1 MVRNLLRSLCVVA
14 AALGMCLAGW
24 AQVNNTG
31 TLAGSVLDSS
41 HAAIPGATIK
51 VMGIGTGI
59 RLQAQS
65 GADGHYSI
73 ANVAPGTYIVT
84 VAKTGFQT
92 GTYQEVTVA
101 ANQTYTLNSTLQVGS
116 QATTITVEAGQSVI
130 QTQETS
136 VGTSITGKV
145 ITDLPTASSDSALY
159 GLAMTDPAI
168 QTMGAPRQSSAEGLP
183 GGAVNITID
192 GISAQW
198 ESGKSGDPLFT
209 MITPNTSDTSEFNVI
224 GAAGA
229 ANQTGDGSV
238 QINYTSKRGTD
249 SFHGSVFD
257 YFRNDALNSNY
268 YFNNLAGQP
277 RPVMRF
283 NQWGYS
289 IGGPIWKNKLY
300 FFTDLTRFSQPEG
313 QVSTATMLNADAQKG
328 LFDYTPTTMPA
339 SATPNAWTTCSAS
352 TGTCQ
357 ANLYQMA
364 AAYNSAN
371 AGNAPINEDPF
382 VATMLNAV
390 AKLAPGETLTTPPST
405 YQQAMAFPLS
415 GSNLQENPDLR
426 LDYNINDKNSLEFDW
441 HLSRLII
448 NPDDLNGGG
457 STYPVAPFAA
467 EQFGYA
473 ADRAIWAGA
482 WRWQV
487 APTMNN
493 ELRVGFQNS
502 PSIFGYQQSAALYP
516 LIQTNLGAIRMQ
528 PVTPSEVTNPY
539 LGYSPTAE
547 WDNVY
552 QLIDNLAWVR
562 GNHNMTFGMT
572 ATRARYSEQDN
583 GNVVASV
590 NLGWNGNEPMSSF
603 FNTTNLPGIGTSD
616 LGAAQ
621 DIYGLLTGNVTG
633 YSGSVAFDPG
643 KRQFVTGIPEVQQM
657 HQTDLGFFGT
667 DSWRLRPNLTVNYG
681 LRWQYEGVPV
691 DDYNEYF
698 VVNGGP
704 DAVYGI
710 SGAGNLFKPGTM
722 TGATP
727 SFTNDLSTKWYNNW
741 YKGFAPSL
749 GIAWQPQGGWL
760 FGNSGDTVLRA
771 GYSVSY
777 SREGLENFQF
787 VAGSNPGYTG
797 QQFANAAPTANA
809 AVGQYQAGSVQIGN
823 NLASLPLVQS
833 PTSFSSSFPIN
844 PAASSGNYVNVFDPN
859 LHMPYVESWTAGIQR
874 QLGAHTAVEVRYV
887 GNHGVGLYQQLNMN
901 EVNIFEN
908 GFLKEFNNAV
918 GNLNAC
924 MAQTTGANCA
934 ANPSFADLGLP
945 GQVALPIMTAAFNAP
960 GKATAA
966 NSQQASGFS
975 NGPFITDLQTGQ
987 AGAMAT
993 SLATTY
999 GYWQDFSGNG
1009 YPSNEFMVNPDA
1021 QGGAYYLR
1029 NGLQSTYNGL
1039 IFIVRRRPLSGLT
1052 LNASYTLSHSLT
1064 DDWQR
1069 SGENYTDE
1077 VTLRDPGMMKGPAP
1091 FDIRDAFKFYSLW
1104 ELPFGRGQRWGG
1116 SASGWENT
1124 LIGGWNFDTNILL
1137 QSGRPGLL
1145 TGGYE
1150 TFNNEDAGVTL
1161 TGMSQQDLQSQLGVY
1176 KTASPAPGAVWY
1188 FPQNLLGPKGH
1199 STNTS
1204 ILSACG
1210 TAGAMC
1216 QRMFIYDAPF
1226 FMPDLSLVKNT
1237 QITERVGSQIQVQ
1250 FLDAFNNAN
1259 FFWTG
1264 SASTFGTAGRGLQ
1277 SPSFGRITHAYQ
1289 AVDSTSD
1296 HGGRTYSAGLRE
1308 PPERYL
1314 HGS

>member
-1 MVRNLLRSLCVVA
+1 
-14 AALGMCLAGW
+14 MCLAGV

-41 HAAIPGATIK
+41 HAAIPGAAIK

-65 GADGHYSI
+65 GADGHYSLG
-73 ANVAPGTYIVT
+73 NVAPGTYIVT
-84 VAKTGFQT
+84 VARTGFKT
-92 GTYQEVTVA
+92 GTYQEVTVV
-101 ANQTYTLNSTLQVGS
+101 ANQTYTLNATLQVGS

-130 QTQETS
+130 HTQETS
-136 VGTSITGKV
+136 VGSSITGKV

-224 GAAGA
+224 AAAGA

-249 SFHGSVFD
+249 QFHGSVFD

-313 QVSTATMLNADAQKG
+313 QVSTATMLNADAQQG
-328 LFDYTPTTMPA
+328 LFDYT
-339 SATPNAWTTCSAS
+339 ATSSQAANPNAWTTCK
-352 TGTCQ
+352 GTACQ
-357 ANLYQMA
+357 ANLYAMA
-364 AAYNSAN
+364 NAYNASPGAT
-371 AGNAPINEDPF
+371 AAPTAEDPF
-382 VATMLNAV
+382 VSTMLNAV

-405 YQQAMAFPLS
+405 YQESLAFPLS
-415 GSNLQENPDLR
+415 GANLQQNPDLR

-473 ADRAIWAGA
+473 ADRAIWATA

-487 APTMNN
+487 TPTMNN
-493 ELRVGFQNS
+493 ELRAGFQNS
-502 PSIFGYQQSAALYP
+502 PSIFGYEQSTGLYP
-516 LIQTNLGAIRMQ
+516 LIKTDLGSIRMQ
-528 PVTPSEVTNPY
+528 PATPSDSSGNAYVTNPY
-539 LGYSPTAE
+539 LGYGPSSE

-552 QLIDNLAWVR
+552 QLIDNLAWVH
-562 GNHNMTFGMT
+562 GNHNMTYGMT
-572 ATRARYSEQDN
+572 ATRQRYSEQDN
-583 GNVVASV
+583 GNVIARV
-590 NLGWNGNEPMSSF
+590 NLGWSGNEPMASYFS
-603 FNTTNLPGIGTSD
+603 NTNLPGIGSSD
-616 LGAAQ
+616 LNAAQ
-621 DIYGLLTGNVTG
+621 NIYGLLTGNVTS
-633 YSGSVAFDPG
+633 YTGSVALNPST
-643 KRQFVTGIPEVQQM
+643 RQFVTGLPEFQQM

-667 DSWRLRPNLTVNYG
+667 DSWRIRPNLTLNYG

-691 DDYNEYF
+691 DDENEYF
-698 VVNGGP
+698 AVNGGP
-704 DAVYGI
+704 GAVYGV
-710 SGAGNLFKPGTM
+710 SGAGNLFMPGTM
-722 TGATP
+722 TGASP
-727 SFTNDLSTKWYNNW
+727 SFSNDLNTQWYKNW

-749 GIAWQPQGGWL
+749 GIAWEPQGGWL

-771 GYSVSY
+771 GYSISY
-777 SREGLENFQF
+777 SREGLENFQSI
-787 VAGSNPGYTG
+787 AGSNPGYTG
-797 QQFANAAPTANA
+797 AQFAYAEPAASSQA
-809 AVGQYQAGSVQIGN
+809 AGAYNAGSIQIGN
-823 NLASLPLVQS
+823 NLSSIPVIQT
-833 PTSFSSSFPIN
+833 PGSFTSSFPIA
-844 PAASSGNYVNVFDPN
+844 PVSSANYVNVFDPN

-908 GFLKEFNNAV
+908 GFLKEFNSAV

-924 MAQTTGANCA
+924 MGNSTCSAS
-934 ANPSFADLGLP
+934 PSFANGGLP
-945 GQVALPIMTAAFNAP
+945 GQVNLPIMTAAFNAP
-960 GKATAA
+960 GQAA
-966 NSQQASGFS
+966 AAGNQQAAGFS
-975 NGPFITDLQTGQ
+975 KGGFINDLQTGQ
-987 AGAMAT
+987 AGALAT

-999 GYWQDFSGNG
+999 NYWQDFSGNG
-1009 YPSNEFMVNPDA
+1009 YPSNLFMANPDA
-1021 QGGAYYLR
+1021 LGGAYYLR

-1039 IFIVRRRPLSGLT
+1039 VFIVRRRPLSGLT

-1069 SGENYTDE
+1069 NGNNYTDE
-1077 VTLRDPGMMKGPAP
+1077 VTLRDPAMMKGPAP
-1091 FDIRDAFKFYSLW
+1091 FDIRNAFKFYSLW
-1104 ELPFGRGQRWGG
+1104 QLPFGRGQRWGG
-1116 SASGWENT
+1116 SAGNALNT
-1124 LIGGWNFDTNILL
+1124 LIGGWNFDSNILL

-1150 TFNNEDAGVTL
+1150 TFNNEDSGVVL
-1161 TGMSQQDLQSQLGVY
+1161 NGMSQQQLQSELGVY
-1176 KTASPAPGAVWY
+1176 KSASPAPGAVWY
-1188 FPQNLLGPKGH
+1188 FPQSALGASGQY
-1199 STNTS
+1199 TNTS
-1204 ILSACG
+1204 VLAPCG
-1210 TAGAMC
+1210 TAGVEC

-1226 FMPDLSLVKNT
+1226 FMPDFSLVKDT
-1237 QITERVGSQIQVQ
+1237 QITERIGSQIQVQ

-1264 SASTFGTAGRGLQ
+1264 SPATFGTAGGYLQ
-1277 SPSFGRITHAYQ
+1277 SSNFGQITNAYQ
-1289 AVDSTSD
+1289 AVDSNSD
-1296 HGGRTYSAGLRE
+1296 YGGRTIQIVARITF
-1308 PPERYL
+1308 
-1314 HGS
+1314 